1 MLDTAVVFAVTGS
14 WFHNFIQSPAMQAAI
29 GVFPSLMVGTQ
40 VTLGLTALSVLIGT
54 IIGLF
59 MGLFKLSD
67 NRLLRGF
74 AITYIDF
81 FRGTPLLVQIML
93 WYWGVLPL
101 FFQPVDPFFAG
112 VVACS
117 VNCGAYTAE
126 IVRAGIQSIDKGQ
139 MEAAMSL
146 GLNYRQA
153 MQYII
158 LPQAFKIMIPPLIN
172 EFIAIMKDTSLVST
186 VAVQELFFKGKLYAA
201 DHWQYFSVYTE
212 VALVY
217 LVLYLVIANFGAWV
231 ERRLET
237 A

>member
-1 MLDTAVVFAVTGS
+1 MLDSAGIFAATGTWFQSLMQSAGMRAAVD
-14 WFHNFIQSPAMQAAI
+14 
-29 GVFPSLMVGTQ
+29 VFPTLVIGTKL
-40 VTLGLTALSVLIGT
+40 TLILTALSVLIGT
-54 IIGLF
+54 LIGLF
-59 MGLFKLSD
+59 MGLFKLSN

-74 AITYIDF
+74 AIAYIDF
-81 FRGTPLLVQIML
+81 FRGTPLLVQIFL
-93 WYWGVLPL
+93 WYFGILPL
-101 FFQPVDPFFAG
+101 VMGTVDPFFAG

-139 MEAAMSL
+139 MEAALSL

-158 LPQAFKIMIPPLIN
+158 LPQAFKVMIPPLIN
-172 EFIAIMKDTSLVST
+172 EFIAIMKDTCLVAQI
-186 VAVQELFFKGKLYAA
+186 AVEELFRKGQLFVATSWQPFWVYA
-201 DHWQYFSVYTE
+201 E

-217 LVLYLVIANFGAWV
+217 LVLYLVIANLGAIV

>member
-1 MLDTAVVFAVTGS
+1 MLDSAVIIAATGS
-14 WFHNFIQSPAMQAAI
+14 WFNNLMQSPGMQAAI
-29 GVFPSLMVGTQ
+29 EVFPSLMVGAKL
-40 VTLGLTALSVLIGT
+40 TLLLTALSVGIGT
-54 IIGLF
+54 LIGLF

-67 NRLLRGF
+67 NRLLRGI
-74 AITYIDF
+74 AVAYIDF
-81 FRGTPLLVQIML
+81 FRGTPLLVQIFL
-93 WYWGVLPL
+93 WYFGILPL
-101 FFQPVDPFFAG
+101 IFETVDPFFAG

-158 LPQAFKIMIPPLIN
+158 LPQAFKVMIPPLIN
-172 EFIAIMKDTSLVST
+172 EFIAIMKDTCLVSAI
-186 VAVQELFFKGKLYAA
+186 AVEELFRKGQLFVATS
-201 DHWQYFSVYTE
+201 WQPFPIYTE
-212 VALVY
+212 VALIY
-217 LVLYLVIANFGAWV
+217 LLLYLVIANLGAVV